1 MSFQNPQMA
10 YEDPEDRFG
19 PECGYCGRDTNDH
32 DNDCPEEDKFE
43 NALDEAADRK
53 YEEMRERRYE

>member
-1 MSFQNPQMA
+1 MA